1 LFIPNLQYVEDK
13 LRALARLLVSGRR
26 SWLKRRYDQVSEAQR
41 QPRLVSYLAS
51 RYSEY
56 ELLSR
61 CGKVY
66 PVAVLAREVRPLEMR
81 DRIVCRPVAWH
92 WPDGRFVISDRTL
105 RKLRTRLG
113 APVDP
118 KGTYR
123 SVQVRN
129 SPAGPVID
137 CDIGRYDLM
146 LDTCDS
152 LEWELDQVLSQHP
165 DWDALS
171 PRLEAKLKLRNELH
185 RQIGDPVTDGGGR
198 SVAVAVSVLTT
209 SSTETCST
217 RGSADDRRR
226 VWRLMRD

>member
-1 LFIPNLQYVEDK
+1 
-13 LRALARLLVSGRR
+13 
-26 SWLKRRYDQVSEAQR
+26 
-41 QPRLVSYLAS
+41 
-51 RYSEY
+51 
-56 ELLSR
+56 
-61 CGKVY
+61 
-66 PVAVLAREVRPLEMR
+66 
-81 DRIVCRPVAWH
+81 
-92 WPDGRFVISDRTL
+92 
-105 RKLRTRLG
+105 
-113 APVDP
+113 
-118 KGTYR
+118 
-123 SVQVRN
+123 
-129 SPAGPVID
+129 
-137 CDIGRYDLM
+137 M